1 MPTGRDRAHKAP
13 RRDHPYDPQVLR
25 DLARIF
31 LETTLRED
39 GSVIC
44 PDEPQALAYAEEVL
58 DILYYSGYY
67 NVADV
72 AGLRFHLYPRLEA
85 DGQPD
90 LIYANTWED
99 GRWMEIGVVE
109 VPRPQARPPEAVL
122 GSGGM
127 EPGNGSTPHPGTAPD
142 ALPRNGTVH
151 GGPARDAAGH
161 GRAVNG
167 PAARDGGP

>member
-1 MPTGRDRAHKAP
+1 MPEDREGARQAP

-39 GSVIC
+39 GSVIR
-44 PDEPQALAYAEEVL
+44 PDEAQALAYAEQVL
-58 DILYYSGYY
+58 DILYYSGFY

-109 VPRPQARPPEAVL
+109 VPRPQARPRKA
-122 GSGGM
+122 GGAT
-127 EPGNGSTPHPGTAPD
+127 PSPAAGNG
-142 ALPRNGTVH
+142 V
-151 GGPARDAAGH
+151 AR
-161 GRAVNG
+161 GR
-167 PAARDGGP
+167 PLSS